1 MKRKLLVLL
10 FASILLL
17 VACGQESK
25 NIENNNE
32 GKDNLVSE
40 LELANQQIESLEK
53 QLNDANEKI
62 IELENGIVETTEKTD
77 EQVESTVEYKMG
89 EISGYYRVDAP
100 NEIGLYIDESMIIE
114 SDGGKPTVYPITDY
128 TIYEN
133 KLIVDILNVDFE
145 QEYIFKTTKIYTIYE
160 ENNGKSIR
168 ESLNPT
174 QENVRFHYEEQ
185 EIPEFIEQNIN
196 YDQYRDKY
204 LKWEK
209 EQN

>member
-32 GKDNLVSE
+32 GKDNLESE

-53 QLNDANEKI
+53 QLNEANEKI
-62 IELENGIVETTEKTD
+62 IELENAVVETTEKTD
-77 EQVESTVEYKMG
+77 EQVESAVKYKIG

-100 NEIGLYIDESMIIE
+100 NEIGLYIDKSMIIE
-114 SDGGKPTVYPITDY
+114 SDEGKPTIYPITDY

-145 QEYIFKTTKIYTIYE
+145 QDYIFKTTNIYTIYE
-160 ENNGKSIR
+160 
-168 ESLNPT
+168 
-174 QENVRFHYEEQ
+174 
-185 EIPEFIEQNIN
+185 
-196 YDQYRDKY
+196 
-204 LKWEK
+204 
-209 EQN
+209 